1 MYNYA
6 SQADASGKWN
16 KGTMFGLPPVSYTS
30 EEASTRSAIESE
42 INTYRD
48 EMTMKFLLGTA
59 SLDDFASFQAQL
71 ANMGVEEAIAI
82 RQAAYDRY
90 MARG

>member
-1 MYNYA
+1 
-6 SQADASGKWN
+6 
-16 KGTMFGLPPVSYTS
+16 MFGLPPVSYTS
-30 EEASTRSAIESE
+30 EEASVRTAIESE

-48 EMTMKFLLGTA
+48 EMTMKFLLGTV
-59 SLDDFASFQAQL
+59 SLDDFASFQSQL
-71 ANMGVEEAIAI
+71 SNMGVEDAIAI